1 MIKVQTFRLLPKIYI
16 ITKNKLNDCDHLLF
30 FTFNKQQQINKSV
43 YFCAMIANINIL
55 KGIHPGLFLER
66 QIQER
71 GLKKSKLALDCHE
84 YPQTLTAI
92 TKGKRDM
99 NTALSLKLEQQL
111 GLEEGLL
118 MTLQVFYD
126 IKKEK
131 KRLQGKKPNLE
142 LFRKS
147 LFWDTTMETL
157 DWQDHYRF
165 IIERIFERGNEAE
178 KTAIT
183 NFYGPALIN
192 EVLQNKPAKPKRK
205 RL

>member
-1 MIKVQTFRLLPKIYI
+1 
-16 ITKNKLNDCDHLLF
+16 
-30 FTFNKQQQINKSV
+30 
-43 YFCAMIANINIL
+43 MIANIDIL
-55 KGIHPGLFLER
+55 KGIHPGLYLDREIR
-66 QIQER
+66 AR
-71 GLKKSKLALDCHE
+71 GLKKSQLALDCRE
-84 YPQTLTAI
+84 YPQTLNAI

-99 NTALSLKLEQQL
+99 NTSLSLKLEQHL

-126 IKKEK
+126 IKEEK
-131 KRLQGKKPNLE
+131 KKLQGKKPNLE

-147 LFWDTTMETL
+147 LFWDTRMETL
-157 DWQDHYRF
+157 NWQDHYRF

-183 NFYGPALIN
+183 NFYGTAVIN
-192 EVLQNKPAKPKRK
+192 EVLLNKTAKPKRK